1 MCVNIFI
8 QWLIRNS
15 QVKCMRC
22 RVSGE
27 FIKVRCRVHVY
38 GLKKCMFE
46 PSLFGNK
53 NLDWNSLEIIYFHLF
68 FFLINTTYRLRLLLV
83 LLTSHRIIK
92 WTISTFYLISWALI
106 PIE

>member
-68 FFLINTTYRLRLLLV
+68 FF
-83 LLTSHRIIK
+83 SHKYYISAKI
-92 WTISTFYLISWALI
+92 TFSTFDVPPYNKMDY
-106 PIE
+106 